1 MRFPEAVTS
10 RAGDS
15 ARFASETQDGCM
27 VSGEEP
33 AHGARFELHP
43 FDIRFTHDSVSA
55 AFRTGVP
62 LDDEIEQVL
71 GGRLGPK
78 AFPPLEITLLDGHL
92 YSISNRRLFLFR
104 VLASFGLRQQV
115 QVEYLAPGCERLR
128 HLRWDDRLGRM
139 APKFKRSHTTRNMGS
154 TMQVRSKYV
163 DFQF

>member
-1 MRFPEAVTS
+1 
-10 RAGDS
+10 
-15 ARFASETQDGCM
+15 M

-78 AFPPLEITLLDGHL
+78 AFPPLEITLLDGHF

-104 VLASFGLRQQV
+104 VLASFGLCQQI

-139 APKFKRSHTTRNMGS
+139 APK
-154 TMQVRSKYV
+154 
-163 DFQF
+163 